1 MFFGIR
7 HSGNKTKAV
16 YLVRTRALVLFM
28 FSCLRSSPF
37 LFCKHLVNFDV
48 IGKYLVTKKF
58 VPLVSSPRQPK
69 LRGPTGNL
77 NCTLFLLLLVL
88 GQIYSR
94 MYSNICSSGGAQGAL
109 RGSSREGQRNLL
121 PQGYCAPATRSRRR
135 SIINALMCTS
145 YLLRLSS

>member
-48 IGKYLVTKKF
+48 IGKYLVINKLI
-58 VPLVSSPRQPK
+58 PLVSSPRQPK
-69 LRGPTGNL
+69 FRGLGGDL
-77 NCTLFLLLLVL
+77 NCTLILLLLVL
-88 GQIYSR
+88 GHTFAHI
-94 MYSNICSSGGAQGAL
+94 
-109 RGSSREGQRNLL
+109 
-121 PQGYCAPATRSRRR
+121 
-135 SIINALMCTS
+135 
-145 YLLRLSS
+145 

>member
-48 IGKYLVTKKF
+48 IGKYLVINKLI
-58 VPLVSSPRQPK
+58 PLVSSPRQPK
-69 LRGPTGNL
+69 LRGSAGNQ
-77 NCTLFLLLLVL
+77 NCTLFLFWGRYIRACIAIFSTPAALREL
-88 GQIYSR
+88 
-94 MYSNICSSGGAQGAL
+94 SGGPPG
-109 RGSSREGQRNLL
+109 GGNE
-121 PQGYCAPATRSRRR
+121 
-135 SIINALMCTS
+135 TS
-145 YLLRLSS
+145 YPRGIARLRRAADAGAIVMP